1 MLIALPP
8 DKWKDLATWEVKTM
22 ANWLLSLARD
32 ADLKRYRK
40 HPRGPKKPK
49 PRRTRF
55 AKKKHIS
62 TAKLLAA
69 EKSPPHHKS
78 KNTVKPKKRH
88 P

>member
-32 ADLKRYRK
+32 ADLKRYCK